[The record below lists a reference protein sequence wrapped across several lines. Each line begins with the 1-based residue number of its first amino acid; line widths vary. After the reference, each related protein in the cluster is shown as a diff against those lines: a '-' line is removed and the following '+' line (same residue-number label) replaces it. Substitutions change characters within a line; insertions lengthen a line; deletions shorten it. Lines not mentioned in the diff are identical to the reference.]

1 MSAWPAAAVVVRLL
15 VGMVFLLAV
24 AGKLRAPARFR
35 ANLTESMG
43 VPPALGVVLTP
54 AVMLAE
60 AALALMLLGDMQAR
74 TFAMPAA
81 LLLLIGF
88 SCFVGY
94 KYVTADSVRCSCF
107 GEADRP
113 LSVYD
118 LLRNGLLIGAIACWL
133 YWPAPAT
140 PAQSTPAQLALASAA
155 ALALAVGLSRLHEMI
170 VRFRIARAPQPPA
183 LGEHVAA
190 VMGHMLDDG
199 RPEMLPGVEQ
209 AVALLFLSSRCP
221 SCRGKLPEIAG
232 LLAPAEEA
240 GLKIRLVS
248 AEPAW
253 RLRRFL
259 AGDALRAITVRVGGR
274 RYARLNPAMQA
285 PYYMFIGPSGDLQA
299 AGLIGDD
306 DWLSLRAQLEEVALA

>member
-1 MSAWPAAAVVVRLL
+1 MNALPAAALVVRLL

-43 VPPALGVVLTP
+43 VPPALGAVLTP
-54 AVMLAE
+54 VVILVE

-74 TFAMPAA
+74 TLAMPAA
-81 LLLLIGF
+81 LLLLMGF

-133 YWPAPAT
+133 YWPAE
-140 PAQSTPAQLALASAA
+140 PAQSTSVQLALASAA

-190 VMGHMLDDG
+190 VMGRMLDNG
-199 RPEMLPGVEQ
+199 MPEMLPGVEQ

-221 SCRGKLPEIAG
+221 SCRSKLPEIAG

-259 AGDALRAITVRVGGR
+259 VGDALRAITVRVSGR

-306 DWLSLRAQLEEVALA
+306 DWLSLREQLEQVALA

>member
-1 MSAWPAAAVVVRLL
+1 MNAWPAAALVVRLL

-24 AGKLRAPARFR
+24 AGKLRSPARFR

-43 VPPALGVVLTP
+43 VPPALGVVLTL
-54 AVMLAE
+54 VVILAE

-74 TFAMPAA
+74 TLAMPAA

-133 YWPAPAT
+133 YWPAG

-155 ALALAVGLSRLHEMI
+155 ALALAVGLSRLHELI
-170 VRFRIARAPQPPA
+170 VRFRIARAPQAPA

-190 VMGHMLDDG
+190 VMGRMLDNG
-199 RPEMLPGVEQ
+199 LPEMLPGVEQ

-221 SCRGKLPEIAG
+221 GCRSKLPEIAG

-259 AGDALRAITVRVGGR
+259 AGDALRAVTVRVSGR

-285 PYYMFIGPSGDLQA
+285 PYYMFVGPSGDLQA

>member
-1 MSAWPAAAVVVRLL
+1 MNALPAAALVLRLL
-15 VGMVFLLAV
+15 VGAVFLLAV
-24 AGKLRAPARFR
+24 LGKLRAPARFR

-43 VPPALGVVLTP
+43 VPPALGMALTP
-54 AVMLAE
+54 AVILAE
-60 AALALMLLGDMQAR
+60 AALALMLLGDVQAR

-81 LLLLIGF
+81 LVLLIGF
-88 SCFVGY
+88 TCFVAY

-107 GEADRP
+107 GEAERP

-133 YWPAPAT
+133 YWPAP
-140 PAQSTPAQLALASAA
+140 PAQWTPAQLALASAA
-155 ALALAVGLSRLHEMI
+155 ALVLAVGLSRLHEMI
-170 VRFRIARAPQPPA
+170 VRFRVARAPQAPA

-190 VMGHMLDDG
+190 VMGRMLDDG

-232 LLAPAEEA
+232 LLAPAVEA

-285 PYYMFIGPSGDLQA
+285 PYYLFIGPSGDLQA